1 VNNPRARLAKLL
13 DSKLRLF
20 EKMEIFLIEQKHLLE
35 ERNFD
40 AFRERSDNVD
50 IIIGRIKDI
59 DYDLARCE
67 SNDDEIAELINSNKD
82 GEIQARLREAVK
94 IAERNHDLMDE
105 VSARL
110 KSLKGELK
118 GAPGKNI
125 EAAGLGGYK
134 PVNHPSPAWFD
145 KTS

>member
-118 GAPGKNI
+118 GAP
-125 EAAGLGGYK
+125 
-134 PVNHPSPAWFD
+134 
-145 KTS
+145 